1 MEAIK
6 SEVRQGLLEN
16 EKQTAEKKSANPTGG
31 ASCAGGKMHKREDEM
46 KVDLLEG
53 LRILGSEEEEEEEGD
68 NEDECQMY
76 EVQQRK

>member
-1 MEAIK
+1 M
-6 SEVRQGLLEN
+6 RQGPLEN

-46 KVDLLEG
+46 KVGLLDG
-53 LRILGSEEEEEEEGD
+53 LRMLESEEEEEGD

-76 EVQQRK
+76 KAQQRK

>member
-1 MEAIK
+1 M
-6 SEVRQGLLEN
+6 RQGLLEN

-46 KVDLLEG
+46 KVDLSEG
-53 LRILGSEEEEEEEGD
+53 LRMLASEEEEEGD

-76 EVQQRK
+76 KVQQRK